1 MRRDPQLSEGQFVRL
16 REVITMGEPALK
28 ILVALLGAA
37 ATAIAEHLLTDKSN
51 KR

>member
-1 MRRDPQLSEGQFVRL
+1 
-16 REVITMGEPALK
+16 MGEPALK